1 MMSQMWTIDRS
12 PCLKH
17 HGVLG
22 MKWGVWNAETK
33 ARYSNKDR
41 VFVSGKVSFDKPL
54 PKKIKNEIDQ
64 VMKANAQIIVGDAPG
79 ADTRVQD
86 YLAKSGYS
94 NVTVFTSEGKA
105 RNNVGKWSERNI
117 GKKLSDERA
126 RRVQKDIAMTNLAT
140 KAIAIMPKDDRPDS
154 AMSKNIDR
162 LKERNV
168 QTTLYDFLDDAM
180 SVSLSSLKGVSK

>member
-1 MMSQMWTIDRS
+1 MSRMWAIDRS
-12 PCLKH
+12 PCLRH

-54 PKKIKNEIDQ
+54 PKKVKNEIDQ

-105 RNNVGKWSERNI
+105 RNNIGKWSERNI
-117 GKKLSDERA
+117 GQKLSDERA

-168 QTTLYDFLDDAM
+168 QTTLYDFLDDMM